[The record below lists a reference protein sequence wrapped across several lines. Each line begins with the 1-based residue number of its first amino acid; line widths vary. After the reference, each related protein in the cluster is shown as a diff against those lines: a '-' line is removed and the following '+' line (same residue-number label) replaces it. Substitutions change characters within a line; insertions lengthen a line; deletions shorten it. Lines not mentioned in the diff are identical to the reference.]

1 MVVVDKHSCVHVFRS
16 MPAVDV
22 DVSWSRVSVRACSTV
37 FSCFVSPFT
46 QRQFSGGDSMFS
58 RRPLEDVFFC
68 FPGRAYHIC
77 PFFYLTFVEKNRLS
91 EHPLFP
97 PLHGSNKADCTVC
110 RKGNCSQL

>member
-58 RRPLEDVFFC
+58 RRPLEDVFFV
-68 FPGRAYHIC
+68 FLDEHIIYA
-77 PFFYLTFVEKNRLS
+77 PFFI
-91 EHPLFP
+91 
-97 PLHGSNKADCTVC
+97 
-110 RKGNCSQL
+110 